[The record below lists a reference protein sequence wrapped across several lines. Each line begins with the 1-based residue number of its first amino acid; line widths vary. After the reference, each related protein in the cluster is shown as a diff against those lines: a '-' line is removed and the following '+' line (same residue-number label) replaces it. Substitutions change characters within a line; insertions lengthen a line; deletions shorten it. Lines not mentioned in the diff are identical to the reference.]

1 MKKELKLMKIEHLS
15 VSRVGVWRL
24 CQQQYKYKYHEKIP
38 SLEEDPIY
46 FTYGSIIHKIAEKY
60 IEGKG
65 QTLISEIAEDVLS
78 GKIALDDNKKN
89 IKLPQEY
96 KSKVVDHIRAIKKIS
111 DQLGYDG
118 YTEWEFN
125 FDLEPPNKKIVTGY
139 VDRLVQKGDKFW
151 ILDYKTTKKGPWRKS
166 QKDITSDLQLRT
178 YARVVQKEF
187 DAKPENIKAAL
198 YYLEGPEL
206 VGASFSEQSLD
217 RVEEELLKC
226 YNEIAGTNPNGVLGN
241 VGQHCSRCDYRKICP
256 FYSLT

>member
-1 MKKELKLMKIEHLS
+1 MKKELELMRIEHLS

-65 QTLISEIAEDVLS
+65 QTLISEIADDVLS
-78 GKIALDDNKKN
+78 GKIDLDGKKN
-89 IKLPQEY
+89 IKLPTEY
-96 KSKVVDHIRAIKKIS
+96 KNKVVDHIRAIKKIS

-139 VDRLVQKGDKFW
+139 IDRLVQKGDKFW

-217 RVEEELLKC
+217 QVEEELLKC
-226 YNEIAGTNPNGVLGN
+226 YNEIAGTNPNGVLGS